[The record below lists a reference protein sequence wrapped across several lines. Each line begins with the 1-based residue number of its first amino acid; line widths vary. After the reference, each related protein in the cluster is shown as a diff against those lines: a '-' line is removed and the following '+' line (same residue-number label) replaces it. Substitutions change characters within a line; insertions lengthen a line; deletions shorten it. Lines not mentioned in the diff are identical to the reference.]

1 MSPSKKPSRRSPK
14 RDQENDAFTV
24 VMRHMME
31 RRRTE
36 AQEAREALD
45 RFEAATK
52 DIQGALS
59 VTEFEALLAHTD
71 LLDRLPDLHADLA
84 DLSISNE
91 TCYGFSFDPAEL
103 CIAPR
108 DLPRMLLGLWA
119 GILIRPLVIDSPS
132 RGDVNALQLSGETT
146 MLEYRVRALAKSG
159 LGFSDIEFSLPFWT
173 NLRACADAPLWT
185 ALLKNDGGVDASR
198 KHLAEVYPT
207 LPPTPTI
214 ADRAGTAPRFLLI
227 GPDDEPSINRVL
239 ADDIDGHPRIEVRE
253 LGGRSVRGAL
263 EQHARFLSPEAAL
276 LALGAP
282 GVRDDYTSRL
292 ATDSWAWVSGITQD
306 GRVAA
311 FSTQDYGIHLG
322 VADPT
327 NQDPMIRF
335 PASSE

>member
-1 MSPSKKPSRRSPK
+1 MSHSKKPPE
-14 RDQENDAFTV
+14 RDQENDRFAV
-24 VMRHMME
+24 VKRHLME
-31 RRRTE
+31 RRQTQ
-36 AQEAREALD
+36 AQEAAEALD
-45 RFEAATK
+45 AFEAATK
-52 DIQGALS
+52 DIQDVLT
-59 VTEFEALLAHTD
+59 VTEFEALLAHLD

-91 TCYGFSFDPAEL
+91 TWYGFSFDPAEL
-103 CIAPR
+103 RIAPR

-132 RGDVNALQLSGETT
+132 REDVNALQLSGETT

-159 LGFSDIEFSLPFWT
+159 LGFSDIELSLQFWT

-185 ALLKNDGGVDASR
+185 ALLKNDGVVDASR

-227 GPDDEPSINRVL
+227 GPDDEPRINRVL
-239 ADDIDGHPRIEVRE
+239 ADGIDGRPRIEVCE
-253 LGGRSVRGAL
+253 LGGRSVRSAL
-263 EQHARFLSPEAAL
+263 EQHTRFLSPEAAL

-282 GVRDDYTSRL
+282 GVRDDYTSRF
-292 ATDSWAWVSGITQD
+292 ASDSWAWVSGIIPD

-311 FSTQDYGIHLG
+311 LSTQDYGVHLG

-327 NQDPMIRF
+327 NQDPMIRL
-335 PASSE
+335 PVSSE